1 MTNSPFTSKSEF
13 TQALALAR
21 EAAKKY
27 YDGEEISMT
36 DAEYDILIDRITLSV
51 EEHKDWDAQGLL
63 EEVAAGVSAGGDVKH
78 PVPMLSMAKAKEEIE
93 IAKFMERVSFPMI
106 VEPKL
111 DGLAVRIVYENGKL
125 VLAATRGD
133 GNMGE
138 DVTAQAVGLLGL
150 PSKITKG
157 IDLEVRGEVFM
168 TEKDFQVS
176 NVNRV
181 ASGKTAFVNPR
192 NATAGA
198 LRKIDAEYKNQ
209 MSFAAYGASGT
220 ILEGIDSYLE
230 VMSKLS
236 TLGIQTALSLIETIV
251 PAEKNNSFKKIQ
263 SSVEKIGL
271 NRETLGFPIDGA
283 VVKIDSLE
291 AREQLGDVS
300 NTPRWAVA
308 FKYAADTA
316 STILRDIEIAVGR
329 TGHMSLRAVLD
340 PVFVGGTTI
349 TYATLHNPK
358 FVSDADFRIGD
369 TVYVYRA
376 GDVIPRVNAVDL
388 SKRPKNSKKW
398 VAPATCPSCDQPWD
412 TSNVVWRCA
421 TPECS
426 VASALTYWCSRDAM
440 DIDGAGETV
449 CEALVESGMVNNI
462 ADLYDLTEAQ
472 LASLPLGITESGNLR
487 NLGKANAKK
496 ILVGIE
502 KSKSQP
508 FNRVVAGLGI
518 RKTGRSV
525 GRWLASTFKNMDA
538 LRSATVEQI
547 SEIDKM
553 GTIKAQHV
561 VDGLVELSSVI
572 DRLTA
577 HGVTMASEEIKGE
590 KPLAGKVYVVS
601 GSVPGY
607 TRTTI
612 SERIEALGG
621 TASGSVSAKTTAL
634 ITSETD
640 TSKAIK
646 AAQLGILI
654 IDPVAFAALIA

>member
-1 MTNSPFTSKSEF
+1 MTNSSFTSKSEF
-13 TQALALAR
+13 NRAVAIAR

-36 DAEYDILIDRITLSV
+36 DAEYDILVDRISISV
-51 EEHKDWDAQGLL
+51 EEHDDWNAEGLL
-63 EEVAAGVSAGGDVKH
+63 DEVAGGASVGGDVKH
-78 PVPMLSMAKAKEEIE
+78 PVPMLSMAKAKEETE
-93 IAKFMERVSFPMI
+93 VAKFIERVSFPMV

-111 DGLAVRIVYENGKL
+111 DGLAVRVVYENGKL

-133 GNMGE
+133 GNTGE
-138 DVTAQAVGLLGL
+138 DVTAQAIGLIGL
-150 PSKITKG
+150 PNKITKG

-168 TEKDFQVS
+168 TEKDFEIS
-176 NVNRV
+176 NFNRV

-220 ILEGIDSYLE
+220 VLDDLDSYVE

-236 TLGIQTALSLIETIV
+236 DLGIQTALSLIE
-251 PAEKNNSFKKIQ
+251 KIAP
-263 SSVEKIGL
+263 VEKINGFKKVEASIAKIGSA
-271 NRETLGFPIDGA
+271 RATLGFPIDGA
-283 VVKIDSLE
+283 VVKVDSIE

-300 NTPRWAVA
+300 NTPRWAIA
-308 FKYAADTA
+308 FKYPADTA

-358 FVSDADFRIGD
+358 FVADADFRIGD

-388 SKRPKNSKKW
+388 SKRAKSSKKW
-398 VAPATCPSCDQPWD
+398 IAPANCPSCDQPWD
-412 TSNVVWRCA
+412 TSSVVWRCA

-449 CEALVESGMVNNI
+449 CEALVESGLVNNI
-462 ADLYDLTEAQ
+462 ADLYDLNEAQ
-472 LASLPLGITESGNLR
+472 LANLPLGITESGSLR
-487 NLGKANAKK
+487 TLGKANAKK
-496 ILVGIE
+496 ILAGIE

-525 GRWLASTFKNMDA
+525 GRWLASTFKNMDN

-547 SEIDKM
+547 AEIDKM

-572 DRLTA
+572 DRLA
-577 HGVTMASEEIKGE
+577 SHGVTMASEEIAGD

-621 TASGSVSAKTTAL
+621 TASSSVSVKTTAL
-634 ITSETD
+634 ITSETE
-640 TSKAIK
+640 TSKAKK
-646 AAQLGILI
+646 AAELGIPV
-654 IDPVAFAALIA
+654 IDPAAFAALIA